1 MTESKKLK
9 EVKLVYYNQQKTL
22 SNSHRKIDRI
32 IKIEHVMC
40 TIIEKIDCNGSVQRK
55 YIQCPRQPRASSLRV
70 RSPIWASEVSLARTR
85 EHSRETCFTRPNRR
99 ACSQATGLVD
109 FAIVLVNYSASV
121 QNIVLVPDR
130 QVTFFEE
137 FKLQK
142 NCESNS
148 AHQKVFGA
156 S

>member
-22 SNSHRKIDRI
+22 SNGHRKIDRI

-40 TIIEKIDCNGSVQRK
+40 TIIDKIGCNGSVQRK
-55 YIQCPRQPRASSLRV
+55 YMQCLRQPRASSLRA
-70 RSPIWASEVSLARTR
+70 RSPIWASEVNLARTHER
-85 EHSRETCFTRPNRR
+85 SRKTCFTCPNRR
-99 ACSQATGLVD
+99 ACLQATGLVD
-109 FAIVLVNYSASV
+109 FAILLVT
-121 QNIVLVPDR
+121 DR
-130 QVTFFEE
+130 QVKFFEE